1 MSASRTA
8 HVLTGGA
15 TKETGDVEERSCP
28 PVVYVVIPVFN
39 RLEFTRACLS
49 CLSRQTYPSLILI
62 VVDGGS
68 TDGTPDAVRRE
79 FPGVI
84 VLQGAKELWWAGA
97 MRAGISYALEK
108 SRNQSDMVL
117 MMNND
122 TLIQPGYVGTLVRVS
137 LEQRAAV
144 GGLIVD
150 MDDPARIVDGGE
162 FIDWNTYT
170 FRVKTVIG
178 PGENYVE
185 GVDVLSGRGT
195 LVPIA
200 MIRQAGNVD
209 ASAFPHYIADYEF
222 FCRLKM
228 CGFRL
233 GVTYQDQVMARV
245 QETGMMATGRRLR
258 FGEALR
264 LLFSNR
270 SMDNMRDHWRF
281 INRCAPRELRG
292 KARRLLV
299 ARQLRQIVL
308 KTWLEGMALPLLRCM
323 QGVRG
328 KPNRI

>member
-1 MSASRTA
+1 MA
-8 HVLTGGA
+8 HVFTGGA
-15 TKETGDVEERSCP
+15 TMETSDVEERSCL

-39 RLEFTRACLS
+39 RLEFTRSCLS
-49 CLSRQTYPSLILI
+49 CLLKQMYPSLVLL

-122 TLIQPGYVGTLVRVS
+122 TLIHPGYVGTLVRVS

-150 MDDPARIVDGGE
+150 MDDQARIVDGGE

-195 LVPIA
+195 VVPIA
-200 MIRQAGNVD
+200 MIRKAGNVD
-209 ASAFPHYIADYEF
+209 ASTFPHYIADYEF
-222 FCRLKM
+222 FCRLKT

-233 GVTYQDQVMARV
+233 GVTYEDRVMARV
-245 QETGMMATGRRLR
+245 QETGIMAMGRRLR
-258 FGEALR
+258 FREAWS

-270 SMDNMRDHWRF
+270 SMDNLRDHWRF
-281 INRCAPRELRG
+281 INRCAPQELKG
-292 KARRLLV
+292 KARGLLV
-299 ARQLRQIVL
+299 ARQFRQVVL
-308 KTWLEGMALPLLRCM
+308 KTWLEVVALPLLWCLK
-323 QGVRG
+323 GVRS
-328 KPNRI
+328 KPNRT

>member
-1 MSASRTA
+1 MSASRMA
-8 HVLTGGA
+8 HVFTGGV
-15 TKETGDVEERSCP
+15 TMKTGDVEERSCP

-49 CLSRQTYPSLILI
+49 CLFKQTYPSLVLL

-84 VLQGAKELWWAGA
+84 VLQDAKELWWAGA

-122 TLIQPGYVGTLVRVS
+122 TLIQPRYVSTLVRVS
-137 LEQRAAV
+137 LEQQAAV

-162 FIDWNTYT
+162 FIDWHTYT
-170 FRVKTVIG
+170 FRVKTMIG

-195 LVPIA
+195 VVPIA

-209 ASAFPHYIADYEF
+209 AATFPHYIADYEF
-222 FCRLKM
+222 FCRLRAG
-228 CGFRL
+228 GFKL
-233 GVTYQDQVMARV
+233 GVTYEDRVMARV
-245 QETGMMATGRRLR
+245 QETGMMARGRRLR
-258 FGEALR
+258 FREAWS

-270 SMDNMRDHWRF
+270 SMDNIRDHWRF
-281 INRCAPRELRG
+281 INRCAPRALKG

-299 ARQLRQIVL
+299 ARQFRQIVL
-308 KTWLEGMALPLLRCM
+308 KTWLEVVALPVLWCI
-323 QGVRG
+323 QGVRS
-328 KPNRI
+328 KPNRT